1 MPVHDFDRITDRRG
15 GDSVKW
21 NSYPPEVLPMWVA
34 DADFLAPEPVTRAL
48 AARVEHGVFG
58 YSNGLEPA
66 FRRAVSHWMGSRFG
80 WSVDPDRVAFSP
92 TVVISLVL
100 CVQTFTQPGDAVLFF
115 TPSYP
120 PFFSVPQN
128 NGRQV
133 LCSSLTT
140 SGGNHVIDFDDFA
153 EKAARPSTK
162 LLLLCN
168 PHNPTGR
175 AFTREELTR
184 IGEICLEHG
193 VLVVADEIHC
203 DYVHPG
209 REHLPFASLS
219 DAFALNCLTAVNPS
233 KTFNI
238 ADLHC
243 SALISANPELLTA
256 FTGATQRMALHSNAL
271 GMRALIAAYTQ
282 SAYYADG
289 VNAYTLGNIRL
300 AVERINSR
308 TPGIRAY
315 EPEAT
320 FLLWLD
326 CRGLGLSQAE
336 LEDFFVKDAKLA
348 LNTGTAFG
356 PEGEGFMRMNL
367 ACPRSTVEEALDR
380 LERAARRRTGQ
391 A

>member
-1 MPVHDFDRITDRRG
+1 MPGHDFDRIIDRRG

-21 NSYPPEVLPMWVA
+21 NVYPAEVLPMWVA
-34 DADFLAPEPVTRAL
+34 DADFLAPEAVTRAL
-48 AARVEHGVFG
+48 AERVSHGVFG
-58 YSNGLEPA
+58 YSSGLEPA
-66 FRRAVSHWMGSRFG
+66 FRQAVSHWMQSRFS
-80 WSVDPDRVAFSP
+80 WSVDPEWVAFSP

-100 CVQTFTQPGDAVLFF
+100 CVQTFTEPGDAVLFF

-128 NGRQV
+128 NGRQA
-133 LCSSLTT
+133 LCSSLIRTDD
-140 SGGNHVIDFDDFA
+140 GYAIDFDDFA

-184 IGEICLEHG
+184 IGDICLEHG

-209 REHLPFASLS
+209 KAHLPFASLS
-219 DAFALNCLTAVNPS
+219 RAFAMNCLTAVNPS

-243 SALISANPELLTA
+243 SALISANPELLAA
-256 FTGATQRMALHSNAL
+256 FTKATERMALHSNAL
-271 GMRALIAAYTQ
+271 GMRALITAYTEC
-282 SAYYADG
+282 ACYADG
-289 VNAYTLGNIRL
+289 VNAYTLDNIRL
-300 AVERINSR
+300 AVPRINSAV
-308 TPGIRAY
+308 PGVSAY
-315 EPEAT
+315 VPEST

-326 CRGLGLSQAE
+326 CRGLGLPQTGI
-336 LEDFFVKDAKLA
+336 EDFFVKEAKLA
-348 LNTGTAFG
+348 LNPGTAFG

-380 LERAARRRTGQ
+380 LERAARKRAGL
-391 A
+391 